1 MGNIYNLIF
10 YFYLSVI
17 LSCSSLIY
25 LQPFMFTEKGRED
38 KEREWKEKEKKGGKI
53 RYPYLL

>member
-1 MGNIYNLIF
+1 
-10 YFYLSVI
+10 
-17 LSCSSLIY
+17 
-25 LQPFMFTEKGRED
+25 MFTEKGRED